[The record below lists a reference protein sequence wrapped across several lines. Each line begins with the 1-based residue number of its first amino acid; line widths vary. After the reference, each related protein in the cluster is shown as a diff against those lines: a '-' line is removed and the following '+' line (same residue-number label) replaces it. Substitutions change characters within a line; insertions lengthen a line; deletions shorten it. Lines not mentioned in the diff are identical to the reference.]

1 MELVYPLKFSEET
14 ITNIEFKRPKQKL
27 IRKLGYPFAL
37 KEDGEIRLFPDI
49 VARYISELAALP
61 MSVVDEMD
69 AEDVLSA
76 SVEIASFFGRG
87 RQMAG

>member
-1 MELVYPLKFSEET
+1 MELVYPINFGDET
-14 ITNIEFKRPKQKL
+14 VTSLDFKRPKQKL

-37 KEDGEIRLFPDI
+37 REDGEIKFLPEI
-49 VARYISELAALP
+49 MARYISELAALP

-76 SVEIASFFGRG
+76 SAEIIGFFGRA
-87 RQMAG
+87 RPMAN

>member
-1 MELVYPLKFSEET
+1 MELVYPVNFGDET
-14 ITNIEFKRPKQKL
+14 VTSLEFKRPKQKL

-37 KEDGEIRLFPDI
+37 REDGEIKFLPDI
-49 VARYISELAALP
+49 MARYISELAALP

-76 SVEIASFFGRG
+76 SAEIAGFFGRD
-87 RQMAG
+87 RPRAD